1 MSVKSIL
8 KAFIPMLL
16 AAVAIAQTGEQLT
29 APPPGNEPSTVTES
43 GIANGEP
50 TIVVDV
56 WSTAL
61 QPPATS
67 MKPDPARLSP
77 RFAATALSAAAR
89 IQFTQRRITN
99 SIRMGFPLGGGFWI
113 QTDLDAID
121 DSLRAAAL
129 TATNDADRE
138 ALQELQNQT
147 NRLRDWCEW
156 LMDQNRNLRLAN
168 YFISP
173 GPLNNDERYQ
183 NTVTCNHFL
192 MSMLASGRLQEED
205 RSCR

>member
-1 MSVKSIL
+1 MKSISKL
-8 KAFIPMLL
+8 LFLPVLLL
-16 AAVAIAQTGEQLT
+16 AGIASAQTGEQLA
-29 APPPGNEPSTVTES
+29 APPGTEPSTLTE
-43 GIANGEP
+43 GIDNGEH

-56 WSTAL
+56 WSSAT
-61 QPPATS
+61 QSPATS
-67 MKPDPARLSP
+67 MKADPARLSP
-77 RFAATALSAAAR
+77 GFAATALSAATR

-121 DSLRAAAL
+121 DSLRMATL

-138 ALQELQNQT
+138 TLQQLQNQT
-147 NRLRDWCEW
+147 TRLRVWCEW
-156 LMDQNRNLRLAN
+156 LIEQNRNLRLAN

-173 GPLNNDERYQ
+173 DPLNNDERYQ
-183 NTVTCNHFL
+183 NTVTCTRFL
-192 MSMLASGRLQEED
+192 LSMLASGRLQEQD